1 MLFRSDLNA
10 ATLDDV
16 RTWYATHYGPNN
28 CVLSLAGDITP
39 DQALALVRKYFDGIK
54 PGPPAERVERWIPRL
69 DANLRER
76 IEARVPQTRVYRV
89 YHAPAWRDVDM
100 DALDVAASVLSGSRS
115 ARLDRR
121 LIYDEELATA
131 VSAGAQ
137 TSEVAGLFIVDIAG
151 NFIFGGLEIL
161 VVLVAF
167 RIPGDGEATAG
178 ALNAAIGAGGFIG
191 AIVAGVLV
199 LHRRQAL
206 PLLAGAIIMGI
217 SCAGLGLAGA
227 VPVAIVAMAFLSIGA
242 LLASIV
248 VETLFQRI
256 VPDEVR
262 GRALGFAGTIRVIAM
277 MAGSLVIPPL
287 AGAIGVDIALY
298 VSGAVIVLST
308 VVAVG
313 LLGSHAVQSP
323 AVDAR
328 IRRLAALPM
337 MAGLPPARI
346 EASMKLRSG
355 EPWIPGS
362 EYGRLL
368 PAFTVNLVVPEID
381 RSVAFY
387 RDVLQ
392 AEVHYADPD
401 FAALRIAQVEVM
413 LHADHTYEANPWHP
427 RLVAGEPRGLGA
439 ELRLLGI
446 DPDALEARARADGSL
461 FKPVAVRGHG
471 WREVMVR
478 DPDGYVWAVGVLA
491 AP

>member
-1 MLFRSDLNA
+1 MCSSDL
-10 ATLDDV
+10 TSTV
-16 RTWYATHYGPNN
+16 RS
-28 CVLSLAGDITP
+28 VVRLGDGRQQRTDRPAVEGVGAPRTP
-39 DQALALVRKYFDGIK
+39 G
-54 PGPPAERVERWIPRL
+54 ERRRL
-69 DANLRER
+69 DGC
-76 IEARVPQTRVYRV
+76 P
-89 YHAPAWRDVDM
+89 D
-100 DALDVAASVLSGSRS
+100 G
-115 ARLDRR
+115 
-121 LIYDEELATA
+121 
-131 VSAGAQ
+131 
-137 TSEVAGLFIVDIAG
+137 
-151 NFIFGGLEIL
+151 
-161 VVLVAF
+161 

-346 EASMKLRSG
+346 EAAERHAS
-355 EPWIPGS
+355 
-362 EYGRLL
+362 
-368 PAFTVNLVVPEID
+368 VVPVRAGDVVIRQDDPAD
-381 RSVAFY
+381 RFY
-387 RDVLQ
+387 VI
-392 AEVHYADPD
+392 AEGE
-401 FAALRIAQVEVM
+401 VEVTQAPPDGGPAVVLRRM
-413 LHADHTYEANPWHP
+413 GPGEGFGEIGLLAGSPRTATVTAVADGA
-427 RLVAGEPRGLGA
+427 LVALDGDRFLELVSGAGMVTPFIDQVRGP
-439 ELRLLGI
+439 I
-446 DPDALEARARADGSL
+446 H
-461 FKPVAVRGHG
+461 PVADAGRG
-471 WREVMVR
+471 
-478 DPDGYVWAVGVLA
+478 
-491 AP
+491 